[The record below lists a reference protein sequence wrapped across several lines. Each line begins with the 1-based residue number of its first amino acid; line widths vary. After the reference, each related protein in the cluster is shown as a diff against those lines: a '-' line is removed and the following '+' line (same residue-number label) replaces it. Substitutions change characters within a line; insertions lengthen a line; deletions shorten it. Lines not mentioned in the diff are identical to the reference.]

1 MVYAKVK
8 HFVFR
13 YEEVLALLILAVTAV
28 WFFRGPQSKDE
39 ITIYLTIVGGVASA
53 LYFIQKQK
61 LEELRL
67 FKELFVEFNIR
78 YNNINESMNRIAFS
92 EQKGKLSTEEE
103 NTLNDYFNLCGEEFL
118 FYRKGYIYP
127 EVWQAWHNGMKFY
140 LDKDYRIK
148 EHWEREKKAESYYGL
163 NI

>member
-1 MVYAKVK
+1 
-8 HFVFR
+8 
-13 YEEVLALLILAVTAV
+13 
-28 WFFRGPQSKDE
+28 
-39 ITIYLTIVGGVASA
+39 
-53 LYFIQKQK
+53 
-61 LEELRL
+61 
-67 FKELFVEFNIR
+67 
-78 YNNINESMNRIAFS
+78 MNRIAFS
-92 EQKGKLSTEEE
+92 EQKGKLSTDEE

-140 LDKDYRIK
+140 LDKDHRVK